1 MNSSSNSSL
10 SSIGKIKVNFKR
22 YGPIGMVKWLYHQF
36 EWRWFTR
43 VKKVRFVERNIQ
55 QFKLIIDLR
64 DVGLSKELFLS
75 DIREEEHIYMLERY
89 LKPGMAVLDCGAN
102 IGYYTVM
109 MGRMVGESGKIY
121 SVEPSKD
128 NYEMLSLNVRL
139 NQVEDRAVLF
149 NMGMAEYDGVGEMHV
164 SEMSNRHTFH
174 PFEYYGP
181 SEQTLRGI
189 EPLEV
194 PVSTVSTFTKDRP
207 VDLIRMDVEGYEV
220 EIMTGMKDA
229 LESGDFRASILFEV
243 HRPRYD
249 FDKHDIRGPLQ
260 SLFDHGYIVKWLAID
275 GYKER
280 NTREQVAQMG
290 YSDSNLVAKFASS
303 DRAVYSG
310 FSNEHALELISTS
323 ESVRAAFLERVTE

>member
-1 MNSSSNSSL
+1 MDKSENLNRSSL
-10 SSIGKIKVNFKR
+10 NKIRVNLNR
-22 YGPIGMVKWLYHQF
+22 YGYIGIIKWLYHQL

-43 VKKVRFVERNIQ
+43 VRKTRFIERNIQ
-55 QFKLIIDLR
+55 KFKLIIDLQ

-75 DIREEEHIYMLERY
+75 DIREEEHIYMLERI

-109 MGRMVGESGKIY
+109 MGRLVGETGTIY

-128 NYEMLSLNVRL
+128 NYELLSLNVRL
-139 NQVEDRAVLF
+139 NEVEDRSVLF
-149 NMGMAEYDGVGEMHV
+149 NIGMAEYDGVGEMHV
-164 SEMSNRHTFH
+164 SAMSNRHTFH

-181 SEQTLRGI
+181 SEQTLREI
-189 EPLEV
+189 EPLQV

-220 EIMTGMKDA
+220 EIMTGMREA
-229 LESGDFRASILFEV
+229 LESGEFSASILFEV

-249 FDKHDIRGPLQ
+249 FDKHDICGPLQ
-260 SLFDHGYIVKWLAID
+260 SLFDSGYIVKWLALD

-280 NTREQVAQMG
+280 NTKQQVARMG
-290 YSDSNLVAKFASS
+290 YSDSNMVAKFASS

-310 FSNEHALELISTS
+310 ISNEHALELISTS
-323 ESVRAAFLERVTE
+323 VSVRAAFLERATE